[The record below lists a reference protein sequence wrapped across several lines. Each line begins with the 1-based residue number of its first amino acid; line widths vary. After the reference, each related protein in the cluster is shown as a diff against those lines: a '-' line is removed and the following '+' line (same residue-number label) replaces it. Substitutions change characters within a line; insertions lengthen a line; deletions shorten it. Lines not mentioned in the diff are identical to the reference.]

1 MSRNC
6 RAVRAEKKPTFWNS
20 AIAKLANWNAALDL
34 FREDYRVPLV
44 PSESA
49 ACLAVSIE
57 LTAPALLL
65 LGLATRAVGMVLL
78 GMTAV
83 IGVPLISV
91 QFTGVATLSIHAGFR
106 AASGKI
112 PQ

>member
-65 LGLATRAVGMVLL
+65 LGLATRAVAMRQGNARCRYGPSSANVASTKARNCVRSVL
-78 GMTAV
+78 A
-83 IGVPLISV
+83 
-91 QFTGVATLSIHAGFR
+91 
-106 AASGKI
+106 
-112 PQ
+112 

>member
-1 MSRNC
+1 
-6 RAVRAEKKPTFWNS
+6 VRVEKKPTVWNS
-20 AIAKLANWNAALDL
+20 AMAKLANWNTALEL
-34 FREDYRVPLV
+34 FRGDYRVPLV
-44 PSESA
+44 PSKSA
-49 ACLAVSIE
+49 AYLAVSIE